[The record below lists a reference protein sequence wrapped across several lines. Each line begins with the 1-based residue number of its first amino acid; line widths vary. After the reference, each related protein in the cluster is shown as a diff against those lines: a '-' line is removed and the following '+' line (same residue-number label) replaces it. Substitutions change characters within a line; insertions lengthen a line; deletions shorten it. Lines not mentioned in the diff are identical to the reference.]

1 MNMTRGKTICS
12 VIKIICLL
20 VALPGCSDKATNVER
35 AVDYRLPVDTVIVE
49 KKPDTIMKQTAVP
62 YIPLPLIPQEDSTKV
77 FDVVEQMPRFPG
89 GSGKLQEY
97 IEQNMHY
104 PAKAKAANLQGRV
117 IIAFIVEKDGSI
129 SHVKVVKSV
138 DPLLDEEALRIV
150 KSMPKWHPGKQTYL
164 PVRVKIFLP
173 VTFQL

>member
-1 MNMTRGKTICS
+1 M
-12 VIKIICLL
+12 
-20 VALPGCSDKATNVER
+20 
-35 AVDYRLPVDTVIVE
+35 
-49 KKPDTIMKQTAVP
+49 
-62 YIPLPLIPQEDSTKV
+62 PQ
-77 FDVVEQMPRFPG
+77 FPG